1 MHNPLSQFD
10 IQYVTKFEPIA
21 GLNLNFSNS
30 SLFMVLAVI
39 AIILYMG
46 VSTRKRALVPGRW
59 QGMAEV
65 TYEFVATML
74 KENVGNEGRKYFP
87 FVFSLFMFILFCNL
101 LGMLP
106 YSFTVTS
113 HIAVTFALALLVFVG
128 VTTIAFI
135 RHGTHFFGYFLPKG
149 TPWWLA
155 PLMIVIEVF
164 AYLAR
169 PISLSVRLFANMMAG
184 HVLLKVIAG
193 FVVSMG
199 LAWGW
204 LPLFFTVLLTGFEFF
219 VAILQAYIF
228 TILTCVYLNDAV
240 HLH

>member
-10 IQYVTKFEPIA
+10 IHYFTDFKPIA

-30 SLFMVLAVI
+30 SLFMVIAVV
-39 AIILYMG
+39 AILSYMG
-46 VSTRKRALVPGRW
+46 LSTRKRALVPGRW
-59 QGMAEV
+59 QSLAEV
-65 TYEFVATML
+65 TYEFVAGMVRDI
-74 KENVGNEGRKYFP
+74 VGTQGRQYFP
-87 FVFSLFMFILFCNL
+87 FIFSLFMFILVCNL

-113 HIAVTFALALLVFVG
+113 HVAVTFALAAVVFVG
-128 VTTIAFI
+128 VTLIAFI
-135 RHGTHFFGYFLPKG
+135 KHGTHFFSYFLPNG

-155 PLMIVIEVF
+155 PLMIVIEIF

-193 FVVSMG
+193 FVLGMG
-199 LAWGW
+199 IAWGW
-204 LPLFFTVLLTGFEFF
+204 LPLSFTVLLTGFEIF

-228 TILTCVYLNDAV
+228 TILTCVYLNDAI

>member
-1 MHNPLSQFD
+1 MHNPLSQFE
-10 IQYVTKFEPIA
+10 IRYLAEFKPIE
-21 GLNLNFSNS
+21 GLNLSFSNS
-30 SLFMVLAVI
+30 SLFMVVAVASII
-39 AIILYMG
+39 ALM
-46 VSTRKRALVPGRW
+46 VLSTRKRALVPGRW
-59 QGMAEV
+59 QSVAEV
-65 TYEFVATML
+65 MYEFVATML
-74 KENVGNEGRKYFP
+74 KENVGTEGRQYFP
-87 FVFSLFMFILFCNL
+87 LIFSLFMFILFCNL

-106 YSFTVTS
+106 YGFTVTS
-113 HIAVTFALALLVFVG
+113 HVAVTFALAVLVFLG
-128 VTTIAFI
+128 VTTIALV
-135 RHGTHFFGYFLPKG
+135 RHGFHFFAHFLPKG

-155 PLMIVIEVF
+155 PLMIVIEIF

-193 FVVSMG
+193 FVVGMG

-204 LPLFFTVLLTGFEFF
+204 LPLSFTVLLTGFEIF

-228 TILTCVYLNDAV
+228 TILTCVYLNEAI